1 MLTMNQVEKRADVLF
16 QILNFTHAQRLP
28 ATRAPPWAQ
37 PTHSLINDTGLFR
50 HTTRGIRLTLPA
62 PESLRLHLD
71 HHLDAHRPIRS
82 RIGITS
88 LSLPTRLDHLLL
100 EQKSAFK
107 STLLHSSVPSALRSS
122 LVLTISDRI
131 FALTRTSDLSC
142 APCVAKLL
150 LVNMIARGTRV
161 CTAERRSLFAA
172 ASLEQAAVGDAVGD
186 SLERTLLAGIS
197 EAKLAECASSH
208 YSMKRRWSGSVSL
221 TSR

>member
-1 MLTMNQVEKRADVLF
+1 MLTTNQVEKRADVLI
-16 QILNFTHAQRLP
+16 QILNFTHAHRLP
-28 ATRAPPWAQ
+28 ALRAPPWAQ
-37 PTHSLINDTGLFR
+37 MTRSLINDIGLSR
-50 HTTRGIRLTLPA
+50 HTTRGIRPAFPA

-71 HHLDAHRPIRS
+71 HHLDAHRPIPS

-88 LSLPTRLDHLLL
+88 LNLPTRLDHLLL
-100 EQKSAFK
+100 EQKSASK
-107 STLLHSSVPSALRSS
+107 STLLHSSVPSALRNS

-142 APCVAKLL
+142 APYVAKLL
-150 LVNMIARGTRV
+150 LVNMIAKGTRV
-161 CTAERRSLFAA
+161 CTAERRSSFAA
-172 ASLEQAAVGDAVGD
+172 ASSEQGAVGDAVGD

-208 YSMKRRWSGSVSL
+208 YSMKRRWSGNVFL